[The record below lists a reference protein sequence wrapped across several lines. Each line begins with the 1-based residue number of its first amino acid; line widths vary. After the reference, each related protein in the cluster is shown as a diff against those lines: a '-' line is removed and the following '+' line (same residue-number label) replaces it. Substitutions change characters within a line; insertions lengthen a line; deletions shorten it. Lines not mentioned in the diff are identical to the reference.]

1 MISYC
6 ISVYNEKEEIS
17 RLLDILTNAKTEN
30 EEIVVL
36 QTYRDQSEKES
47 ILHQD
52 IKSIILQFNID
63 VYDEFHFENKFS
75 NMKNYLNSLAT
86 KEYIFN
92 FDADELILHSA
103 LEKYRKI
110 IQENQNIDLYYI
122 PRINTVEGLTEDD
135 IKSWSWKI
143 NEFGW
148 VNWPDYQPRI
158 YRNIPNIKWIGD
170 VHEYINGY
178 SKAAYIP
185 MEPSVAIIHNKNIHK
200 QRKQNQLYSEI

>member
-17 RLLDILTNAKTEN
+17 RLLDILTNAKTKN

-47 ILHQD
+47 ILYQD

-63 VYDEFHFENKFS
+63 IHDEFHFENKFS

-92 FDADELILHSA
+92 FDADELIPHSA

-158 YRNIPNIKWIGD
+158 YKNISNIKWTGD
-170 VHEYINGY
+170 VHEYINGH